1 MAYDELRRRSVVKHR
16 STLSV
21 AWLRDVCP
29 LHGVIRMRPSIRH
42 QITLLLA
49 VPLLLTVPYAFAQ
62 NTPAGAASLAAPP
75 VDLPATDSS
84 AAAPAHASTTADQ
97 AADQVDLDDIRNF
110 SRVYEVVRQA
120 YVEKVDNKTLMK
132 AAITG
137 MLSGLDPHSE
147 YLDKD
152 GLTQLNEDTTGEYSG
167 LGIEVMEEDGGLRI
181 VSPID
186 DTPAARAG
194 IKAGDNIVKINGTLI
209 DPQNVDDM
217 FKQLRGKSGSKID
230 LTIVHDKSDKLIDLH
245 LVREN
250 IAVSSVKVRELEPGY
265 AYVRISQFQDDTAGD
280 LDKKLGELIAK
291 NGPQKGAVLDL
302 RNNPGGLLTA
312 AVAVSD
318 DFLNSGIIV
327 TTRGRLQD
335 ANMSF
340 SAHPG
345 DQLNGAPMIVLT
357 NNGTASAA
365 EIVSGALKDNR
376 RALIMGQR
384 TFGKGVVQTV
394 IPLDADHAVKITT
407 ARYYTPNGT
416 SIQAEG
422 IKPDIPLADLTVNKA
437 DSGPALINSE
447 ADLPNHLA
455 NENAKAGTD
464 INDDGSAADAKLATS
479 DYALAQALNVLKGM
493 ALGNAATAHR

>member
-1 MAYDELRRRSVVKHR
+1 MRHSKLH
-16 STLSV
+16 
-21 AWLRDVCP
+21 P
-29 LHGVIRMRPSIRH
+29 L
-42 QITLLLA
+42 TLLLA
-49 VPLLLTVPYAFAQ
+49 TPLLLVSFAQ
-62 NTPAGAASLAAPP
+62 AQTAPAAAASAIAPPP
-75 VDLPATDSS
+75 VDLPAASDSTNAPASAGSS
-84 AAAPAHASTTADQ
+84 AGQSS
-97 AADQVDLDDIRNF
+97 ADQVDLDDIRNF

-152 GLTQLNEDTTGEYSG
+152 GLAQLNEDTTGQYSG
-167 LGIEVMEEDGGLRI
+167 LGIEVLQEDGGLRI
-181 VSPID
+181 ISPID

-194 IKAGDNIVKINGTLI
+194 IKAGDSIVKINGTVI
-209 DPQNVDDM
+209 DPQNVDSM
-217 FKQLRGKSGSKID
+217 FDQLRGKPGSKIT
-230 LTIVHDKSDKLIDLH
+230 LTIVHANSDKLIDLH

-265 AYVRISQFQDDTAGD
+265 VYVRVSQFQEDTVSD
-280 LDKKLGELIAK
+280 LEKKLGELIKK

-312 AVAVSD
+312 AVGVSD
-318 DFLNSGIIV
+318 DFLNSGVIV

-335 ANMSF
+335 SNMSF

-345 DQLNGAPMIVLT
+345 DQLDGAPMVVLT

-365 EIVSGALKDNR
+365 EIVAGALKDNR
-376 RALIMGQR
+376 RGLIMGQR

-394 IPLDADHAVKITT
+394 LPLDADHAVKITT

-422 IKPDIPLADLTVNKA
+422 IKPDIALADLTVNKA
-437 DSGPALINSE
+437 DSAPTLINSE

-455 NENAKAGTD
+455 NENAKTD
-464 INDDGSAADAKLATS
+464 TNINDDGSAADAKLATS
-479 DYALAQALNVLKGM
+479 DYELSQALNVLKGM
-493 ALGNAATAHR
+493 ALGHTAAVPR

>member
-1 MAYDELRRRSVVKHR
+1 MRH
-16 STLSV
+16 STLH
-21 AWLRDVCP
+21 P
-29 LHGVIRMRPSIRH
+29 T
-42 QITLLLA
+42 TLLLA
-49 VPLLLTVPYAFAQ
+49 APLLFMVSLAQAQTVPAA
-62 NTPAGAASLAAPP
+62 AASAVAPPP
-75 VDLPATDSS
+75 VDLPAASSAGAPASSGSS
-84 AAAPAHASTTADQ
+84 AAQSSSDR
-97 AADQVDLDDIRNF
+97 VSLDDIRNF

-120 YVEKVDNKTLMK
+120 YVEKVDNKILMK

-147 YLDKD
+147 YLDKE
-152 GLTQLNEDTTGEYSG
+152 GLTQLNEDTTGQYSG
-167 LGIEVMEEDGGLRI
+167 LGIEVLQEDGGLRI
-181 VSPID
+181 ISPID

-194 IKAGDNIVKINGTLI
+194 IKAGDSIVKINGTVI
-209 DPQNVDDM
+209 DPQNVDAM
-217 FKQLRGKSGSKID
+217 FDQLRGKPGSKID
-230 LTIVHDKSDKLIDLH
+230 LTIVHANSDKLIDLH

-265 AYVRISQFQDDTAGD
+265 AYVRVSQFQEDTASD
-280 LDKKLGELIAK
+280 LEKKLGELIAK
-291 NGPQKGAVLDL
+291 HGPQKGAVLDL

-312 AVAVSD
+312 AVGVSD

-335 ANMSF
+335 SNMSF

-345 DQLNGAPMIVLT
+345 DQLDGAPMVVLA

-365 EIVSGALKDNR
+365 EIVAGALKDNR

-394 IPLDADHAVKITT
+394 LPLDADHAVKITT

-437 DSGPALINSE
+437 DSAPTLISSE

-455 NENAKAGTD
+455 NENAKTGAN

-479 DYALAQALNVLKGM
+479 DYELSQALNVLKGM
-493 ALGNAATAHR
+493 ALGHTAAVPR

>member
-1 MAYDELRRRSVVKHR
+1 MRLSTRGQLR
-16 STLSV
+16 L
-21 AWLRDVCP
+21 P
-29 LHGVIRMRPSIRH
+29 L
-42 QITLLLA
+42 TAALLLA
-49 VPLLLTVPYAFAQ
+49 TPFALAQ
-62 NTPAGAASLAAPP
+62 TAPAAPASIGAP
-75 VDLPATDSS
+75 PTDLPAVTSS
-84 AAAPAHASTTADQ
+84 ASLPASASSAG
-97 AADQVDLDDIRNF
+97 DQVDLDDIRNF
-110 SRVYEVVRQA
+110 SRVYELVRQA

-152 GLTQLNEDTTGEYSG
+152 GLQQLDEDTTGQYSG
-167 LGIEVMEEDGGLRI
+167 LGIEVLQTDGGLQI

-194 IKAGDNIVKINGTLI
+194 IKAGDNIVKINGTVV

-217 FKQLRGKSGSKID
+217 FKQLRGEPGSKIA
-230 LTIVHDKSDKLIDLH
+230 LTIVHQNSDKLIDLN

-250 IAVSSVKVRELEPGY
+250 IAVTSIKVRELEPGF
-265 AYVRISQFQDDTAGD
+265 AYVRVTQFQEDTASD
-280 LDKKLGELIAK
+280 LEKKLGDLIAK

-302 RNNPGGLLTA
+302 RNNPGGLLTT
-312 AVAVSD
+312 AVGVSD
-318 DFLNSGIIV
+318 DFLGSGVIV
-327 TTRGRLQD
+327 TTRGRLPD
-335 ANMSF
+335 SNMSF

-394 IPLDADHAVKITT
+394 LPLDADHAVKITT

-422 IKPDIPLADLTVNKA
+422 IKPDIALADLTVNKT
-437 DSGPALINSE
+437 DSGPTLINSE

-455 NENAKAGTD
+455 NEHAKGDD
-464 INDDGSAADAKLATS
+464 INDDGSAADGKLATS
-479 DYALAQALNVLKGM
+479 DYALSQALNVLKGM
-493 ALGNAATAHR
+493 ALGQSPVRR

>member
-1 MAYDELRRRSVVKHR
+1 MAV
-16 STLSV
+16 
-21 AWLRDVCP
+21 
-29 LHGVIRMRPSIRH
+29 
-42 QITLLLA
+42 LLLA
-49 VPLLLTVPYAFAQ
+49 VPFLLAMPDARAQSVPAA
-62 NTPAGAASLAAPP
+62 AASAAAPP
-75 VDLPATDSS
+75 VDLPATNSS
-84 AAAPAHASTTADQ
+84 ADAPAGTSS
-97 AADQVDLDDIRNF
+97 DQVNLDDIRNF

-152 GLTQLNEDTTGEYSG
+152 GLTQLSEDTTGEYSG
-167 LGIEVMEEDGGLRI
+167 LGIEVLQVDGGLRI

-194 IKAGDNIVKINGTLI
+194 IKPGDSIVKINGTVV
-209 DPQNVDDM
+209 DAQNVDEM
-217 FKQLRGKSGSKID
+217 FKQLRGKPGSKID
-230 LTIVHDKSDKLIDLH
+230 LTIAHQNSDKLIDLH

-250 IAVSSVKVRELEPGY
+250 ISISSVKVRELEPGY
-265 AYVRISQFQDDTAGD
+265 AYVRISQFQDDTASD
-280 LDKKLGELIAK
+280 LEQKLGQLIAK
-291 NGPQKGAVLDL
+291 NGPPKGAVLDL

-312 AVAVSD
+312 AVGVSD
-318 DFLNSGIIV
+318 DFLDAGTIV

-340 SAHPG
+340 NAHPG
-345 DQLNGAPMIVLT
+345 DQLGGAPMIVLT

-365 EIVSGALKDNR
+365 EIVSGALKDNH
-376 RALIMGQR
+376 RALVMGQR

-394 IPLDADHAVKITT
+394 LPLDADHAVKITT

-422 IKPDIPLADLTVNKA
+422 IKPDIALADLTVNPS
-437 DSGPALINSE
+437 DRGPVLISSE

-455 NENAKAGTD
+455 NENAKAAAD

-479 DYALAQALNVLKGM
+479 DYALSQALNVLKGM
-493 ALGNAATAHR
+493 ALRQPAAVRR

>member
-1 MAYDELRRRSVVKHR
+1 
-16 STLSV
+16 
-21 AWLRDVCP
+21 
-29 LHGVIRMRPSIRH
+29 MRLSIRG
-42 QITLLLA
+42 QIVQLLA
-49 VPLLLTVPYAFAQ
+49 IPLLLSAALARAQTAPVPSVD
-62 NTPAGAASLAAPP
+62 TPPARALPAAASSASM
-75 VDLPATDSS
+75 PAVASSS
-84 AAAPAHASTTADQ
+84 ADT
-97 AADQVDLDDIRNF
+97 VDLDDVRNF
-110 SRVYEVVRQA
+110 SRAYEVVRQA

-147 YLDKD
+147 YLDKE
-152 GLTQLNEDTTGEYSG
+152 GLTQLTEETTGQYSG
-167 LGIEVMEEDGGLRI
+167 LGIEVIQVDGGLRI

-186 DTPAARAG
+186 DTPASRAG
-194 IKAGDNIVKINGTLI
+194 IKAGDSIVRVNGMLI
-209 DPQNVDDM
+209 DPQNVDAA
-217 FKQLRGKSGSKID
+217 FRQLRGKPGSKIA
-230 LTIVHDKSDKLIDLH
+230 LTIVHANSNKLIDLN

-265 AYVRISQFQDDTAGD
+265 AYVRISQFQADTASD
-280 LDKKLGELIAK
+280 LEKKLGELVRK
-291 NGPQKGAVLDL
+291 HGPQKGAVLDL

-312 AVAVSD
+312 AVSVSD
-318 DFLNSGIIV
+318 DFLDTGIIV
-327 TTRGRLQD
+327 TTRGRLRD

-345 DQLNGAPMIVLT
+345 DLLDGAPIIVLT

-376 RALIMGQR
+376 RALTMGQR

-394 IPLDADHAVKITT
+394 LPLDADHAVKITT

-422 IKPDIPLADLTVNKA
+422 IKPDIALADLTVNKA
-437 DSGPALINSE
+437 DSAPVLISSE

-455 NENAKAGTD
+455 NEHPVAGSN
-464 INDDGSAADAKLATS
+464 INDDGSAAEGKLATR
-479 DYALAQALNVLKGM
+479 DYTLAQALNVLKGM
-493 ALGNAATAHR
+493 ALGDHGAARR

>member
-1 MAYDELRRRSVVKHR
+1 
-16 STLSV
+16 
-21 AWLRDVCP
+21 
-29 LHGVIRMRPSIRH
+29 MRPSIRH
-42 QITLLLA
+42 QITLLLV

-62 NTPAGAASLAAPP
+62 TAPAGAASLAPP
-75 VDLPATDSS
+75 PIDLPATDSS
-84 AAAPAHASTTADQ
+84 ADAPAHASTT
-97 AADQVDLDDIRNF
+97 ADQVDLDDIRNF
-110 SRVYEVVRQA
+110 TRVYEVVRQA

-152 GLTQLNEDTTGEYSG
+152 GLTQLNEDTTGQYSG

-194 IKAGDNIVKINGTLI
+194 IKAGDSIVKINGALI
-209 DPQNVDDM
+209 DPQNVDDL
-217 FKQLRGKSGSKID
+217 FKQLRGKPGSKID

-265 AYVRISQFQDDTAGD
+265 AYIRISQFQDDTGGD

-291 NGPQKGAVLDL
+291 DGPQKGAVLDL
-302 RNNPGGLLTA
+302 RNNPGGLLNA

-318 DFLNSGIIV
+318 DFLNSGVIV

-365 EIVSGALKDNR
+365 EIVSGALKDNH

-422 IKPDIPLADLTVNKA
+422 IKPDIPLT
-437 DSGPALINSE
+437 
-447 ADLPNHLA
+447 
-455 NENAKAGTD
+455 
-464 INDDGSAADAKLATS
+464 
-479 DYALAQALNVLKGM
+479 
-493 ALGNAATAHR
+493 